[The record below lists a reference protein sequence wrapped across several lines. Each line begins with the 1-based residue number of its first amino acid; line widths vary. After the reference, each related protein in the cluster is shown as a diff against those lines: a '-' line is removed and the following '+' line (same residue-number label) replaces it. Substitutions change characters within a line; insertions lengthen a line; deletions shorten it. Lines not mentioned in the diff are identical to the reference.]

1 MGLPARRYE
10 QGTRPSRPR
19 LRVVPASHR
28 PARAV
33 QSSAARRAR
42 DARCREAFTAF
53 LVFAVAFSTVGVA
66 RVALAARAAAV
77 SIESG
82 NLRKEIKSARFEG
95 DMLEIQLSALATPSR
110 IQAIAG
116 TTMKMSKAPNVCY
129 IAIDGSTKC
138 SPAPTKDVDVAEQV
152 PAPRPRTAATHS
164 SRGLVASIMQTAA
177 GEAQALLIGDV
188 GLASSR

>member
-19 LRVVPASHR
+19 LAVVSSSHR
-28 PARAV
+28 PVRTAQTGVARH
-33 QSSAARRAR
+33 AR
-42 DARCREAFTAF
+42 DERCRQIFTAF
-53 LVFAVAFSTVGVA
+53 LLFAVAFSTVGVA

-77 SIESG
+77 SMESG

-116 TTMKMSKAPNVCY
+116 TTMKMSKAPSVCY
-129 IAIDGSTKC
+129 IAIDGSTNC
-138 SPAPTKDVDVAEQV
+138 SPAPTKDVDVAEQA

-164 SRGLVASIMQTAA
+164 SHGLVASIMQTAA